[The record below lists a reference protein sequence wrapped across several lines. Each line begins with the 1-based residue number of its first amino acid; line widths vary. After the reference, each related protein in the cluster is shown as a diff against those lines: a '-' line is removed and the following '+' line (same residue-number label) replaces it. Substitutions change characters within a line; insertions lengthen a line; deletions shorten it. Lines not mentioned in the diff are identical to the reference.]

1 MLQSALLL
9 RRPVSSVALVEPSP
23 HSLSSLLDDGV
34 AFPRWRGEHR
44 TCCPLAPGLTW
55 GVCLQSGGSRPG
67 LGDKAALHSPPCGDA
82 PTPTPCAGG
91 KGLSCWAHSQLSP
104 ALPPPRPPS
113 LSVPAS
119 SPSVDLCVS
128 CV

>member
-1 MLQSALLL
+1 M
-9 RRPVSSVALVEPSP
+9 SSVAPVEPSP

-34 AFPRWRGEHR
+34 AFPRWRVSTGLLPSGSRFDMGE
-44 TCCPLAPGLTW
+44 APGL
-55 GVCLQSGGSRPG
+55 GSETRLP
-67 LGDKAALHSPPCGDA
+67 LHSPPCGDA
-82 PTPTPCAGG
+82 PTVTPQAGG
-91 KGLSCWAHSQLSP
+91 KGLSCWANSQLSP

-119 SPSVDLCVS
+119 LPSVDLCVS